1 MKCRPTQSKQT
12 FSHTEWKWPTAGFYQ
27 RCLLEGNTKAWAEK
41 PRHLQRGDEQQK
53 KMNAQRTR
61 LQMAADLET
70 WPVFGSA
77 QGPQLKWNLIPN
89 YQWNE
94 RSAGNVHAC
103 NPGTQETETGRVCEC
118 KRQPWTASFWASLSY
133 RKSLGKEAPRGR
145 KTESAHSDMRGSTNF
160 NHRFF
165 F

>member
-1 MKCRPTQSKQT
+1 
-12 FSHTEWKWPTAGFYQ
+12 
-27 RCLLEGNTKAWAEK
+27 
-41 PRHLQRGDEQQK
+41 
-53 KMNAQRTR
+53 MNAHRTR

-70 WPVFGSA
+70 WPVFSSA

-118 KRQPWTASFWASLSY
+118 KRQAWTASFWASLSY

-165 F
+165 LNRSNAWKQTQPRMTDSPQSRKTRKSN